1 LQPSTSPEQTLYS
14 QALQRAHELNQ
25 DRTIRLLYA
34 SKGLPPILWIVLGV
48 LAVKIILFT
57 YFLGMESALLHI
69 LAVAA
74 LTAGVTFT
82 MFTTIALDQ
91 PFRGDLRVSPEAFE
105 TVLNELEGDGQP
117 ET

>member
-1 LQPSTSPEQTLYS
+1 M
-14 QALQRAHELNQ
+14 
-25 DRTIRLLYA
+25 
-34 SKGLPPILWIVLGV
+34 
-48 LAVKIILFT
+48 IILFT

-74 LTAGVTFT
+74 LTAGLSLT

-91 PFRGDLRVSPEAFE
+91 PFSGDLRVTPDAFE

-117 ET
+117 DT